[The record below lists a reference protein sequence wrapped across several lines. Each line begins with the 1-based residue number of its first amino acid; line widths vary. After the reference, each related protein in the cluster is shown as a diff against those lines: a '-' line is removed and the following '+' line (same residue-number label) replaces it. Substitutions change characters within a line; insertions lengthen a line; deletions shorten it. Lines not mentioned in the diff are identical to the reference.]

1 MANMDTGRLSDV
13 PLPQRGLLHGPGE
26 GVELQF
32 GPSEQLVW
40 KATGATTQGV
50 LDTAELK
57 ALPQAS
63 APEHIHHWNDESFYI
78 LEGTFR
84 IKVGERWIDAPAGT
98 FAFVPRGTAHA
109 WLNVGAEPGRIL
121 LVFTPGGAHHYFED
135 LAPLL
140 DGLVDPERLLPIL
153 HKHGVEL
160 VRPLPTQ

>member
-1 MANMDTGRLSDV
+1 MDT
-13 PLPQRGLLHGPGE
+13 QRSSEASLIHTGLLLGPGE

-32 GPSEQLVW
+32 GPGEQLVW

-57 ALPQAS
+57 ALPQAN

-84 IKVGERWIDAPAGT
+84 LKVGERWIDAPAGT

-121 LVFTPGGAHHYFED
+121 LVFTPGGAHQYFED
-135 LAPLL
+135 LTPLL
-140 DGLVDPERLLPIL
+140 GGTVDPERLVPIL
-153 HKHGVEL
+153 HQHGVEL
-160 VRPLPTQ
+160 VGPPRTP